1 MHQVW
6 VLFEAI
12 VFCIFLCARVCIF
25 SFLNWVYSCL
35 LEFLPCIKQG
45 AHAVANN
52 EGATMGWC
60 VLHAS
65 LEPLLLVT
73 LETRS
78 VLGWPHNCFHQVAAS
93 TFSASCVISGISRIT
108 CGCFDVRLLL

>member
-1 MHQVW
+1 MHQLC
-6 VLFEAI
+6 VLFEAA
-12 VFCIFLCARVCIF
+12 VFHIFLCAHASIF
-25 SFLNWVYSCL
+25 SILNWVYSCL
-35 LEFLPCIKQG
+35 LELLPCMKQG

-65 LEPLLLVT
+65 FEPLLLVT

-78 VLGWPHNCFHQVAAS
+78 VLDRPHNCFNQVAAP
-93 TFSASCVISGISRIT
+93 TFSASCVISGVS
-108 CGCFDVRLLL
+108 

>member
-1 MHQVW
+1 MPFGI
-6 VLFEAI
+6 L
-12 VFCIFLCARVCIF
+12 
-25 SFLNWVYSCL
+25 S
-35 LEFLPCIKQG
+35 CIKQG
-45 AHAVANN
+45 AHAVASN

-78 VLGWPHNCFHQVAAS
+78 FVGQPHSCLNEVAAP
-93 TFSASCVISGISRIT
+93 TFSASCIISGVSRIT
-108 CGCFDVRLLL
+108 RGCSDMRLLL

>member
-1 MHQVW
+1 MHQLW
-6 VLFEAI
+6 VLFKAV
-12 VFCIFLCARVCIF
+12 VFYIFLCAHACI
-25 SFLNWVYSCL
+25 SSILNGVYSCL

-73 LETRS
+73 LATRGA
-78 VLGWPHNCFHQVAAS
+78 LDRAHNCFNQVAAPK
-93 TFSASCVISGISRIT
+93 FSASCIIS
-108 CGCFDVRLLL
+108 DVS